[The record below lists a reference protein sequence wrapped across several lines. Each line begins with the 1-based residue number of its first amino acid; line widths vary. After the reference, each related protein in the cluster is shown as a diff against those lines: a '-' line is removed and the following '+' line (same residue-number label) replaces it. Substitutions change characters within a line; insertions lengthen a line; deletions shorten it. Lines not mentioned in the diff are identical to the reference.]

1 MASNTKRLS
10 SSSSYE
16 VTLNVNQTSQSVVN
30 NNSVVSWSL
39 VVRKLV
45 GSGYW
50 GADSWASTYSVV
62 IDGVTVSSGQKSYD
76 FRGGA
81 PANFTIASGTRTI
94 SHGSDGAKSISA
106 SASWKD
112 NANGLGT
119 GAPSLS
125 MALTTIPRASDF
137 TLSPSTVNFGGV
149 TRVSIKKKSSGF
161 TSTVRLS
168 WGTQNITLWDKI
180 TWVDGDYTLPTS
192 LTPVNGTTG
201 WGTIHVDT
209 YNGTTLVGT
218 KSARLNGTVPDNSTF
233 NPSAT
238 APTFT
243 EKNTAVSGGMAG
255 QWVAGKSKIEYKAT
269 FATRMNATVKSAVF
283 RVVRNGV
290 TFNHTATIS
299 GNTATFTESPTV
311 TTTYSVQLVV
321 TDTRGRTAISSASS
335 FTMVAYS
342 VPKLTS
348 VSAVRDNSDSTK
360 ILIKATAT
368 GSSVSALNTMTL
380 RVFTRLRGAP
390 SWGTAKHVVTST
402 NGSIVLTNHVL
413 TGYDVLSSYD
423 VLVQLDDELTS
434 ATYSQSSVGTSSV
447 LLDAYK
453 DVGLAIGK
461 YYETAIGGALQVGG
475 KAELGETHIDRIVA
489 TDWDKVPND
498 LNNVIKGGT
507 YHVHGN
513 TTANLPEPTWGFLEV
528 IEATPHNILQKYT
541 TRYTNDPKMFYR
553 VRSDNGAWSAWK
565 VIGVTFGSNENGHYI
580 RLNSGFVIGAKTL
593 TFTGKYT
600 NGSGFNYSIGTLPTA
615 LRNGWNS
622 VVTANA
628 YDNVAGFSSTKI
640 IVGAINAGTG
650 YVHLDRIP
658 PGNVTLRLNF
668 VFWGFVP

>member
-1 MASNTKRLS
+1 MASNTKGLS

-16 VTLNVNQTSQSVVN
+16 VTLNVNQTSQSVAN

-94 SHGSDGAKSISA
+94 SHGSNGAKSISA

-112 NANGLGT
+112 NVNGLGT
-119 GAPSLS
+119 GAPALS

-161 TSTVRLS
+161 TSRVRLS

-180 TWVDGDYTLPTS
+180 TWTEGDYTLPTS
-192 LTPVNGTTG
+192 LTPANATTG

-218 KSARLNGTVPDNSTF
+218 KSARLNGTVPNNSTF

-243 EKNTAVSGGMAG
+243 EKNTAVSGGMSG

-283 RVVRNGV
+283 KVVRNGV

-321 TDTRGRTAISSASS
+321 TDSRGRTATSSASS

-342 VPKLTS
+342 APKLTS

-360 ILIKATAT
+360 ILINATAT

-380 RVFTRLRGAP
+380 RVFTKLRGNS

-413 TGYDVLSSYD
+413 TGYVVLSSYD
-423 VLVQLDDELTS
+423 VLVQLDDELSGT
-434 ATYSQSSVGTSSV
+434 TYSQSSVGTSSV

-453 DVGLAIGK
+453 GVGLAIGK
-461 YYETAIGGALQVGG
+461 YYEPVIGGALQVGG
-475 KAELGETHIDRIVA
+475 NAIFDNNATFGGTVTTGGNFTVSGSKNAVHPTRDGFRLTPAYETAESYLGDIGEDKTTHTSEVKVWIETLFFDVINTDVPYQVFLQSYGEGHVWVSERNKEYFIV
-489 TDWDKVPND
+489 KSSLPNTPFAYE
-498 LNNVIKGGT
+498 IKGKRRGYESDRLVLSEIT
-507 YHVHGN
+507 YEDSQTMEGLHGGKS
-513 TTANLPEPTWGFLEV
+513 T
-528 IEATPHNILQKYT
+528 
-541 TRYTNDPKMFYR
+541 
-553 VRSDNGAWSAWK
+553 
-565 VIGVTFGSNENGHYI
+565 YI
-580 RLNSGFVIGAKTL
+580 
-593 TFTGKYT
+593 
-600 NGSGFNYSIGTLPTA
+600 
-615 LRNGWNS
+615 NS
-622 VVTANA
+622 V
-628 YDNVAGFSSTKI
+628 DGEE
-640 IVGAINAGTG
+640 
-650 YVHLDRIP
+650 
-658 PGNVTLRLNF
+658 
-668 VFWGFVP
+668 